1 MADIVPITDT
11 AGNRFAQAFAIFEA
25 SFPASERR
33 TRAGLTG
40 MMRRGDYKMVGLV
53 EDGAVTGFATVHR
66 LAGAG
71 AAHLDYIATR
81 ADLRGGGRGSR
92 LFKAAV
98 DIADGQPLLVEVD
111 SDREP
116 SDDHDL
122 RVRRKAFYA
131 RERCQVVAGLDYVLA
146 LPSEGVMPMMDL
158 MVHPGRA
165 GTEFSKTDVER
176 WLRALFS
183 QAYGQRPDD
192 PRIGVM
198 LAGMA

>member
-1 MADIVPITDT
+1 MGDIVPITDT
-11 AGNRFAQAFAIFEA
+11 AGSRFAQAFAIFEV

-33 TRAGLTG
+33 TRDGLTG

-81 ADLRGGGRGSR
+81 ADLRGGGRGAA
-92 LFKAAV
+92 LFRAAV
-98 DIADGQPLLVEVD
+98 EIAEGQPLLVEVD
-111 SDREP
+111 SDREA
-116 SDDHDL
+116 SADRDL
-122 RVRRKAFYA
+122 RTRRKAFYT
-131 RERCQVVAGLDYVLA
+131 REGCRVVAGLDYVLA
-146 LPSEGVMPMMDL
+146 LETEADAPVMDL
-158 MVHPGRA
+158 MVHPGAA
-165 GTEFSKTDVER
+165 GTAFTKAEVER

-183 QAYGQRPDD
+183 QAYGQRADD

-198 LAGMA
+198 LAGMG